1 MVAFD
6 PPLTQTVLFRTAPR
20 RSRRQVIPARKRA
33 EEARAH
39 LPELLDA
46 AERGETTI
54 VTRHGKDVAAIVSID
69 AYQKFAK
76 QASLLPLAGTMR
88 GYWGEDSAN
97 TIRELHD
104 EWER

>member
-1 MVAFD
+1 M
-6 PPLTQTVLFRTAPR
+6 
-20 RSRRQVIPARKRA
+20 QVMPARKRA

-46 AERGETTI
+46 AERGEMTI
-54 VTRHGKDVAAIVSID
+54 ITRHGKDVAAIVPIET
-69 AYQKFAK
+69 YQKSAK

-88 GYWGEDSAN
+88 GYWGDDPAA

-104 EWER
+104 EWQR

>member
-1 MVAFD
+1 M
-6 PPLTQTVLFRTAPR
+6 PT
-20 RSRRQVIPARKRA
+20 RKRA

-54 VTRHGKDVAAIVSID
+54 ITRHGKDVAAVVSIE
-69 AYQKFAK
+69 AYQRSAK

-88 GYWGEDSAN
+88 GYWGDDSSK
-97 TIRELHD
+97 TIRQLHD

>member
-1 MVAFD
+1 M
-6 PPLTQTVLFRTAPR
+6 
-20 RSRRQVIPARKRA
+20 PARKRA

-46 AERGETTI
+46 AERGESTI
-54 VTRHGKDVAAIVSID
+54 ITRRGKDVAAITPVEDYRKS
-69 AYQKFAK
+69 AK

-88 GYWGEDSAN
+88 GYWGEN
-97 TIRELHD
+97 PVKTIGELHD

>member
-1 MVAFD
+1 M
-6 PPLTQTVLFRTAPR
+6 
-20 RSRRQVIPARKRA
+20 PARKRA

-39 LPELLDA
+39 LLELLDA

-54 VTRHGKDVAAIVSID
+54 ITRHGKDVAAIVSIE
-69 AYQKFAK
+69 AYERAAK

-88 GYWGEDSAN
+88 GYWGGKDSAK